1 LDIFIKLNLAKQ
13 SRKKIFMRKIF
24 FLGVL
29 LVLSFTP
36 LESPAIDDGNSTDRI
51 SIPYRKGGVKAP
63 SFLTG
68 FTASSSWAQKVV
80 RLSIATGGTGG
91 VYYPYGEGM
100 AKIISKYLL
109 NVVATAEVTQGS
121 IENSKRIGAGKA
133 DLAFLMSDIGFDAF
147 HGKGRFRE
155 KVPIRSLAVL
165 YTNSMHI
172 VTLEG
177 MGMEKVTD
185 LKGKRVST
193 GAPESGTEVK
203 ALRILRAYGLNPDK
217 DLKRDR
223 LSASESAKALK
234 DKKIDAY
241 FWDGGLPTASVVEL
255 AKTPGI
261 RIKLIGHEEAVP
273 KMIAKYGNFY
283 FKTTI
288 PKGTYF
294 SLEKD
299 VVVAGVGNLL
309 ICHEKMD
316 ETLAYDII
324 RTLFEHQPELVG
336 SSKVAQ
342 DLRLENAV
350 AGSPIPFHPGAIHYY
365 REKGI
370 QVN

>member
-1 LDIFIKLNLAKQ
+1 MG
-13 SRKKIFMRKIF
+13 KKIFMRRIF
-24 FLGVL
+24 FLGFI
-29 LVLSFTP
+29 LVLFFT
-36 LESPAIDDGNSTDRI
+36 
-51 SIPYRKGGVKAP
+51 V
-63 SFLTG
+63 
-68 FTASSSWAQKVV
+68 SSSWAQKVV

-100 AKIISKYLL
+100 TKVISKYLL
-109 NVVATAEVTQGS
+109 NVEATAEVTRGS
-121 IENSKRIGAGKA
+121 VDNGKLIGAGKA
-133 DLAFLMSDIGFDAF
+133 DLAFMMSDVGFDAF
-147 HGKGRFRE
+147 HGKGRFAK

-165 YTNSMHI
+165 YTNLMHI

-177 MGMEKVTD
+177 MGIEKVTD

-203 ALRILRAYGLNPDK
+203 ALRILEAYGLNPNK

-223 LSASESAKALK
+223 LSASESAGALR

-255 AKTPGI
+255 AMTPGI
-261 RIKLIGHEEAVP
+261 RIKLIGHEDAVP
-273 KMIAKYGNFY
+273 KMASKYGNFY
-283 FKTTI
+283 FQSTI

-294 SLEKD
+294 GLEKD

-309 ICHEKMD
+309 VCHEKMD
-316 ETLAYDII
+316 EKLVHDVIK
-324 RTLFEHQPELVG
+324 TLFDHQPELAG
-336 SSKVAQ
+336 SVKEAQ
-342 DLRLENAV
+342 NLRLEAAV
-350 AGSPIPFHPGAIHYY
+350 LGSPIPFHPGANRYY